1 MRSNQQSDQIPHT
14 MSTETIISVDV
25 MGGDLGPAPMIA
37 GLARAAGT
45 DESLRFLLHGDSAQ
59 IEPLVNRRRT
69 LRDRVE
75 VFHTDDS
82 VSMDEKPSRALRRG
96 KKTSLWQALES
107 VSSGKAKTAVS
118 AGNTGAIVAMAMLA
132 LRKAPNIDRPAI
144 AVHWPANNANG
155 YNVVLDMGADVRA
168 DARNL
173 AQYAIMGAEYSRLAF
188 GVTTPRVGILNVGT
202 EDAKGHPEQR
212 DAKELLQ
219 ELVGSADTGFSFKG
233 FVEGTD
239 ILSDTVDVIVTDG
252 FTGNIAMKA
261 SEGTASFIRK
271 ALKDAFSH
279 SILSRFGALFA
290 MGSLRRLKMRIDPRR
305 VNGGVFLGLNGCVVK
320 SHGGAD
326 ALGHASA
333 VHLAAKI
340 ASHDLTEL
348 VAHRM
353 TTLTAQSAKI
363 GGPTGK

>member
-1 MRSNQQSDQIPHT
+1 

-25 MGGDLGPAPMIA
+25 MGGDRGPAPVIA
-37 GLARAAGT
+37 GLARAARE
-45 DESLRFLLHGDSAQ
+45 DESLRFLLHGDAEK
-59 IEPLVNRRRT
+59 IDPLVNRRRK

-75 VFHTDDS
+75 IRHTDDS

-107 VSSGKAKTAVS
+107 VSSGDAKTAVS

-144 AVHWPANNANG
+144 AVHWPAKNANG

-173 AQYAIMGAEYSRLAF
+173 VEYAIMGAEYSRLAF
-188 GVTTPRVGILNVGT
+188 GVSTPRVGILNVGT

-212 DAKELLQ
+212 DAKELLTK
-219 ELVGSADTGFSFKG
+219 LVQSTETGFSFEG

-239 ILSDTVDVIVTDG
+239 ILGEAVDVIVTDG

-261 SEGTASFIRK
+261 SEGTASFIRQ

-290 MGSLRRLKMRIDPRR
+290 LGSLRRLRKRIDPRR

-340 ASHDLTEL
+340 ASHDLTGL
-348 VAHRM
+348 VAQR
-353 TTLTAQSAKI
+353 LTALSHQSHKV
-363 GGPTGK
+363 GVTTGK

>member
-1 MRSNQQSDQIPHT
+1 MK
-14 MSTETIISVDV
+14 TETIISVDV
-25 MGGDLGPAPMIA
+25 MGGDLGPGPMIA
-37 GLARAAGT
+37 GLARAASE
-45 DESLRFLLHGDSAQ
+45 DEGLRFLLHGDSAQ
-59 IEPLVNRRRT
+59 ITPLVERRRK

-75 VFHTDDS
+75 IHHTDEA
-82 VSMDEKPSRALRRG
+82 VAMAEKPSRALRRG

-107 VSSGKAKTAVS
+107 VSSGEAKTAVS

-173 AQYAIMGAEYSRLAF
+173 VQYAIMGAEYSRLAF
-188 GVTTPRVGILNVGT
+188 GVSTPRVGILNVGT

-212 DAKELLQ
+212 EAKELLT
-219 ELVGSADTGFSFKG
+219 ELTGSTDIGFTFKG

-239 ILSDTVDVIVTDG
+239 ILGNVVDVIVTDG

-261 SEGTASFIRK
+261 SEGTASFIRR

-290 MGSLRRLKMRIDPRR
+290 MGSLRRLRKRIDPRR

-353 TTLTAQSAKI
+353 ATLSELSPRI
-363 GGPTGK
+363 GAPPGK